1 MNLLGRIHQLFQ
13 YSLDAYFVF
22 RSGLGGPRQEADIE
36 YPAGYSIRLLYSLE
50 DEAGEALCE
59 LWQMA
64 YEKDAI
70 PVPGQARRSVARLF
84 ADGDICCGLFHG
96 DSLVGMDWVG
106 FSSAITR
113 MHFSRFI
120 KHEQGASIGHHTYIS
135 FAHRG
140 IGLQRMTDLARRDA
154 ALAAGCSAVYVFVG
168 VKNFASLR
176 NMFRSHEQ
184 YRLIYHLKID
194 LPMKTFDLFPAVRRE
209 SWQDCR
215 DPLHGS
221 GI

>member
-1 MNLLGRIHQLFQ
+1 MITLKRLRGLFQ

-22 RSGLGGPRQEADIE
+22 RSSLGESHQKADIE
-36 YPAGYSIRLLYSLE
+36 YPVGYSVRELHSLE
-50 DEAGEALCE
+50 DEAGESLRE

-64 YEKDAI
+64 YEADTSQ
-70 PVPGQARRSVARLF
+70 VSDRSRRTLAGLF

-106 FSSAITR
+106 FSGAIMR

-120 KHEQGASIGHHTYIS
+120 KREQGAAIGHHTYITP
-135 FAHRG
+135 AHRG
-140 IGLQRMTDLARRDA
+140 FGLQRMTDAARRTSA
-154 ALAAGCSAVYVFVG
+154 RAAGCSTVYVFVG
-168 VKNFASLR
+168 VKNFSSLK

-194 LPMKTFDLFPAVRRE
+194 LPMKTLDLFPAVQRE
-209 SWQDCR
+209 PWQDCQR
-215 DPLHGS
+215 SLQES
-221 GI
+221 EA